1 LYQKQPKQNMYFL
14 KTKGTDEISDYV
26 QLRDDQFVL
35 IAHFKTKHPEQIIK
49 KLKLEKYE
57 SQLIRLIQEV
67 PFGLLYKL

>member
-1 LYQKQPKQNMYFL
+1 MYFL

-35 IAHFKTKHPEQIIK
+35 IAHFKTKYPEQIIK